1 MSIFAEID
9 TLHSNVFLTFF
20 SVVSFRDISNIFSL
34 MWSILPLKW
43 IKNISLTIRSM
54 NRELWEVKSRLSSCN
69 WRKRPKK
76 WQIWSN
82 FCFSKLA
89 VTFFLGTAAQ
99 IWGCM
104 QSSPLNFASFASRE
118 LLEKSILKELDGGY
132 LRKSVI
138 FF

>member
-69 WRKRPKK
+69 WRKRPQK
-76 WQIWSN
+76 WQIWAI
-82 FCFSKLA
+82 FCFSNLA

-118 LLEKSILKELDGGY
+118 LLEKSILKELEGGY